1 MKLVVQVRKRT
12 VQTQK
17 VEVIGIK
24 LLCLHP
30 LGPDTHEH
38 VFMEGGTS
46 GLAKFVETAWTA
58 GVEERL
64 PEQALLSI
72 IACTKGAVLLKIQEP
87 SISIGGTPLFCK
99 ERPVATILL
108 TFRIQVAFSLFFFF
122 FQYKESAFGESASF
136 PLLDLHCA
144 PGTKMLLH
152 KASQSC
158 GMRHLCL
165 WFWKVEH
172 SFWNLPWRLRICKAA
187 VSLL

>member
-38 VFMEGGTS
+38 IFMEGGTS

-72 IACTKGAVLLKIQEP
+72 IACTKGAVLWKIQEP

-122 FQYKESAFGESASF
+122 FSSTRSQ
-136 PLLDLHCA
+136 PLGKVL
-144 PGTKMLLH
+144 PF
-152 KASQSC
+152 
-158 GMRHLCL
+158 LC
-165 WFWKVEH
+165 
-172 SFWNLPWRLRICKAA
+172 
-187 VSLL
+187 